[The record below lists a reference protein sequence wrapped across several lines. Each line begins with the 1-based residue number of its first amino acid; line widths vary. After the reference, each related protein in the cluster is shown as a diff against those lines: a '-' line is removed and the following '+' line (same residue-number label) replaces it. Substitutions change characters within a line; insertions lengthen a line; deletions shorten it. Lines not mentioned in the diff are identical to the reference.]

1 MTADG
6 LDYPELVFGSIGP
19 IGCNIDRVQ
28 TALERSLRMFNY
40 ESGIIRVSQGISDLL
55 EEKRREDSEIKSEL
69 DTILDKINAGNQVRS
84 LYNNDGIMAAWSIT
98 EIQEKRRD
106 RNLALFPSHNDPK
119 GIAAPQTAYIIRQLK
134 RNEEVVL
141 LQKVYEKKL
150 ILLSIV
156 DEAYQREENLKQYL
170 RIKDSNLSDHQ
181 AEINAQD
188 LMLKDEDEVENEHGQ
203 RLVEIFHLADVF
215 IDARDDR
222 TIEQSI
228 TRFIQAL
235 FGKTNV
241 APTRDEFGSYMARSA
256 SLRSV
261 DLSRQ
266 VGAAIL
272 SDAGDLITI
281 GCNEVPKPGG
291 GNYWDEDERKWRDI
305 DHGNEANQD
314 EKRRIVRSF
323 LDTLQSR
330 GLLADEHTPAEI
342 LADGNHKKAIFG
354 SRVGE
359 ITEYGRMV
367 HAEMN
372 AITDAARLGRS
383 VKGGIM
389 YVTTFPCHNCM
400 KHIIASGISR
410 VVFIEPYPKS
420 RALQLYRYALSSS
433 GERENLVHFNP
444 FSGISPRKFFD
455 IFEKRGRIN
464 RETGE
469 IYEYDQNR
477 TYPRVGLGTVD
488 HIRNEMAA
496 IKENFADS
504 SESGRS
510 QPEEG
515 QVEASGG

>member
-1 MTADG
+1 MTTGG
-6 LDYPELVFGSIGP
+6 LDYPELVFGLIGP

-28 TALERSLRMFNY
+28 TALAQTLRMLDY
-40 ESGIIRVSQGISDLL
+40 ESRIIRVSQGISDLL
-55 EEKRREDSEIKSEL
+55 EEMKTDHPEIVSEL
-69 DTILDKINAGNQVRS
+69 DSISDKIKAGNKVRS
-84 LYNNDGIMAAWSIT
+84 LYKNNGILAAWSIT
-98 EIQEKRRD
+98 EIQENRKG
-106 RNLALFPSHNDPK
+106 RNLGRLIHGADPK
-119 GIAAPQTAYIIRQLK
+119 STAAPQTAYIIRQLK
-134 RNEEVVL
+134 RHEEVEL

-150 ILLSIV
+150 IIMSIV
-156 DEAYQREENLKQYL
+156 DEVYQREENLKRYL
-170 RIKDSNLSDHQ
+170 RRKNQNLSDHE
-181 AEINAQD
+181 AEIEAQS
-188 LMLKDEDEVENEHGQ
+188 LMRKDEDEAGNEHGQ
-203 RLVEIFHLADVF
+203 RLMEIFHLADVF

-228 TRFIQAL
+228 GRFIQAL
-235 FGKTNV
+235 FGKTNI

-272 SDAGDLITI
+272 SESGDLITI

-314 EKRRIVRSF
+314 EKSRIVRSF
-323 LDTLQSR
+323 LDTLQSN
-330 GLLADEHTPAEI
+330 GLLACGHTPEQI
-342 LADGNHKKAIFG
+342 LANPEHKKAVFG

-383 VKGGIM
+383 VNSGTM

-400 KHIIASGISR
+400 KHIIASGITR

-420 RALQLYRYALSSS
+420 RALQLYRYALSSA
-433 GERENLVHFNP
+433 GGTEGVVHFGP

-464 RETGE
+464 RDTGE
-469 IYEYDQNR
+469 IYEYDQNM

-496 IKENFADS
+496 IKEIFS
-504 SESGRS
+504 SEN
-510 QPEEG
+510 
-515 QVEASGG
+515 EAS